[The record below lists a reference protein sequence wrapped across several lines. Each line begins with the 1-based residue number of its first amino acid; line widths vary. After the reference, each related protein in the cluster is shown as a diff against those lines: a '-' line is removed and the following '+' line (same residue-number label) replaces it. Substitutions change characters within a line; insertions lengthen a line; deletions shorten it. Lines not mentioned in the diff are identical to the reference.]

1 MRASCPPWC
10 LPLLAVL
17 LLVLPGCMD
26 QERKPIPVIQVDVLT
41 DEGAYSINH
50 QRVGWDGLKAELRRL
65 ADEYRRAATGSSRAL
80 VRLGVETGA
89 SYGRRNDIVDY
100 CMSVGLEQILPASS
114 GE

>member
-1 MRASCPPWC
+1 MPTSCPTWC
-10 LPLLAVL
+10 APLLALL

-26 QERKPIPVIQVDVLT
+26 DERKPIPVIQVDVLS

-65 ADEYRRAATGSSRAL
+65 ADENRRAATGSSRAM
-80 VRLGVETGA
+80 VRLGVEPGA
-89 SYGRRNDIVDY
+89 SYGRRNEIVDY
-100 CMSVGLEQILPASS
+100 CLSVGLEQILPAST